1 MAVEILCSDDSPVA
15 CVVCDWCGERI
26 ESGDEGE
33 AWWHKVPG
41 RRWARPRFAHKG
53 ACGQSSRRTAD
64 DAGLVADQSLDGF
77 LSSLRR
83 STPTPVLAARRRR
96 STDARKRR

>member
-1 MAVEILCSDDSPVA
+1 
-15 CVVCDWCGERI
+15 
-26 ESGDEGE
+26 
-33 AWWHKVPG
+33 
-41 RRWARPRFAHKG
+41 
-53 ACGQSSRRTAD
+53 
-64 DAGLVADQSLDGF
+64 VADQSLDGF